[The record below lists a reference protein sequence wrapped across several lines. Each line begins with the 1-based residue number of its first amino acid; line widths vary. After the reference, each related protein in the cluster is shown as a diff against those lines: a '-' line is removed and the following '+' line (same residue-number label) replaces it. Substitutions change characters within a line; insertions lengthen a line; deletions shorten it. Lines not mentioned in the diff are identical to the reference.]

1 MATVESGLPQKV
13 VWVPPTEVQTS
24 VSMVSG
30 SNRPCPTPGGS
41 SATSNGAGGHC
52 TAGSVD
58 EVAAAVVVVPGIVDV
73 VAPGR
78 VVDTAVGE
86 EHATASRAIRVRRF
100 VIHRR

>member
-1 MATVESGLPQKV
+1 
-13 VWVPPTEVQTS
+13 
-24 VSMVSG
+24 
-30 SNRPCPTPGGS
+30 
-41 SATSNGAGGHC
+41 
-52 TAGSVD
+52 VD